1 MAELGALEALQ
12 ARLRVQ
18 FRDLGILQQA
28 LRHRSAT
35 LENPSRSNERLEFL
49 GDSLVGLVICEYLF
63 ARFPD
68 LLEGELAKR
77 KAYLASEPVFAEV
90 ALALGLDQVIEM
102 SFGEEASGGRGRP
115 SILSDAFEAVIA
127 AVYLDQGIRS
137 AKALARRALAEAL
150 TRVDSAEYH
159 QDFKS
164 QLQEKLQATIR
175 KTPQYRIKE
184 ETGADHDKTFVA
196 RVLAGRKVLGEGAG
210 KSKKQ
215 AEQAAARSALESL
228 RD

>member
-184 ETGADHDKTFVA
+184 ETG
-196 RVLAGRKVLGEGAG
+196 
-210 KSKKQ
+210 
-215 AEQAAARSALESL
+215 
-228 RD
+228 